1 MSGLNVKFDCSN
13 AAQHNLLSKLFCIEF
28 RKERLNRE
36 QWGLESVGGG
46 LFDQTKRGV
55 FSFEGQWIW
64 DVHYRQIYGDIR
76 LLNPMLKKI
85 ATKFLKPMCYERL

>member
-55 FSFEGQWIW
+55 FSFEDMGCTLSPNIW
-64 DVHYRQIYGDIR
+64 RYKIVEPHAQKNRNQI
-76 LLNPMLKKI
+76 LK
-85 ATKFLKPMCYERL
+85 AHVL